1 MSNELISV
9 IVPVYNVAPYI
20 EKCCSS
26 ILEQDYKNIELLLID
41 DGSQDNCPEMCDKI
55 AENDSRVRVIHQKNA
70 GVSAARNS
78 GICEAT
84 GFYVC
89 FVDGDDY
96 IDRDM
101 LTYLVRILETTGS
114 DLARCASR
122 AVGENVPK
130 QEEYADNAY
139 EIYTLQDALKYTYLA
154 EKGFS
159 ATSCHLLYKKSII
172 ENIRFGTAKY
182 YEDMEYITKVVLNCS
197 KVVSSRAAKYNYLHR
212 DDSSHSY
219 PFEQRMDNIELV
231 CADVKEQLRGNYDDL
246 LQYVDI
252 RYVKNAL
259 DELNR
264 ESLAKGIRDNTDAKN
279 IIKKIKEQKVAFAVL
294 NKTEKLLYMSLGFGN
309 MGFDIMARLV
319 KALKKGR

>member
-9 IVPVYNVAPYI
+9 IVPVYNVASYI

-26 ILEQDYKNIELLLID
+26 ILEQNYENIELLLID
-41 DGSQDNCPEMCDKI
+41 DGSPDNCPELCDKI
-55 AENDSRVRVIHQKNA
+55 AENDNRVRVIHQKNA
-70 GVSAARNS
+70 GVSAARNK
-78 GICEAT
+78 GISEAA
-84 GFYVC
+84 GYYAC

-101 LTYLVRILETTGS
+101 LTYLVKIIEETES

-122 AVGENVPK
+122 AVGQNVPK
-130 QEEYADNAY
+130 QEEYEDNAY
-139 EIYTLQDALKYTYLA
+139 ETYSPTDALKYIYLA

-197 KVVSSRAAKYNYLHR
+197 KVVSSRASKYNYLHR

-219 PFEQRMDNIELV
+219 PFTQRMDNIESV
-231 CADVKEQLRGNYDDL
+231 CTDVKRQLEGGHNEL
-246 LQYVDI
+246 LRYVDI

-264 ESLAKGIRDNTDAKN
+264 ESLAQGIRGNADAKN
-279 IIKKIKEQKVAFAVL
+279 VIKKVKERRVAFTSL
-294 NKTEKLLYMSLGFGN
+294 NKTEKMLYMSLGLGN
-309 MGFDIMARLV
+309 IGFDTMARLV
-319 KALKKGR
+319 KALKSGR

>member
-9 IVPVYNVAPYI
+9 VVPVYNVAPYI

-26 ILEQDYKNIELLLID
+26 ILQQDYRNIELLLID
-41 DGSQDNCPEMCDKI
+41 DGSPDNSPELCGKI

-70 GVSAARNS
+70 GVSAARNK
-78 GICEAT
+78 GICEAV
-84 GFYVC
+84 GHYVC

-101 LTYLVRILETTGS
+101 LTYLAGILETTGS

-130 QEEYADNAY
+130 QEEYDDNAY
-139 EIYTLQDALKYTYLA
+139 ETYSPQEALKYIYLA

-159 ATSCHLLYKKSII
+159 ATSCHLLYKKDII
-172 ENIRFGTAKY
+172 EDIRFGTAKY

-197 KVVSSRAAKYNYLHR
+197 KVVSSRASKYNYLHR
-212 DDSSHSY
+212 EDSSHSY
-219 PFEQRMDNIELV
+219 PFAQRMDNIESV
-231 CADVKEQLRGNYDDL
+231 CKNVKEQLRGNCNDL

-264 ESLAKGIRDNTDAKN
+264 ESLAKGIHGNADAKSV
-279 IIKKIKEQKVAFAVL
+279 IKKVKELQVAFATL
-294 NKTEKLLYMSLGFGN
+294 NKTEKMLYMSLGLGST
-309 MGFDIMARLV
+309 GFDVMARLV
-319 KALKKGR
+319 RTLKGGR

>member
-1 MSNELISV
+1 MNSELISV

-26 ILEQDYKNIELLLID
+26 ILKQDYKNIELLLID
-41 DGSQDNCPEMCDKI
+41 DGSLDNCPELCDKI

-70 GVSAARNS
+70 GVSAARNR
-78 GICEAT
+78 GICEAV

-139 EIYTLQDALKYTYLA
+139 EIYTPKDALKYIYLA

-159 ATSCHLLYKKSII
+159 ATSCHLLYKKNII
-172 ENIRFGTAKY
+172 EDIRFGTAKY

-197 KVVSSRAAKYNYLHR
+197 QVVSSRASKYNYLHR

-219 PFEQRMDNIELV
+219 PFAQRMENIELV
-231 CADVKEQLRGNYDDL
+231 CADVKEQLKGNFDDL
-246 LQYVDI
+246 IRYVDI

-264 ESLAKGIRDNTDAKN
+264 ESLAQGTRGNADAKSV
-279 IIKKIKEQKVAFAVL
+279 IKKIKEL
-294 NKTEKLLYMSLGFGN
+294 NVSFEELNRTEKMLYMSLGLGSI
-309 MGFDIMARLV
+309 GFDIMARMV
-319 KALKKGR
+319 KVLKSGR

>member
-1 MSNELISV
+1 MNNELISV

-41 DGSQDNCPEMCDKI
+41 DGSPDNSPELCDKI
-55 AENDSRVRVIHQKNA
+55 AEADSRVRVIHQKNA
-70 GVSAARNS
+70 GVSAARNR
-78 GICEAT
+78 GICEAA
-84 GFYVC
+84 GYYVC

-101 LTYLVRILETTGS
+101 LTYLVQILETTGS

-122 AVGENVPK
+122 AVGRNVQK
-130 QEEYADNAY
+130 QEEYADNEY
-139 EIYTLQDALKYTYLA
+139 ETYSPGDTLKYIYLA
-154 EKGFS
+154 ERGFS
-159 ATSCHLLYKKSII
+159 ATSCHLLYRKNII

-182 YEDMEYITKVVLNCS
+182 YEDMEYITKVVLSCS
-197 KVVSSRAAKYNYLHR
+197 KVVSSKASKYNYLHR

-219 PFEQRMDNIELV
+219 PFAQRMDNIELV
-231 CADVKEQLRGNYDDL
+231 CADVKEQLRDNYDDL

-264 ESLAKGIRDNTDAKN
+264 ESLAKGIKNNADAKSV
-279 IIKKIKEQKVAFAVL
+279 IKKIKELKVPFAAL
-294 NKTEKLLYMSLGFGN
+294 NKTEKMLYMSLGLGN
-309 MGFDIMARLV
+309 TGFDIMARFV
-319 KALKKGR
+319 KTLKSGR

>member
-41 DGSQDNCPEMCDKI
+41 DGSPDNCSELCDKI

-70 GVSAARNS
+70 GVSAARNR

-139 EIYTLQDALKYTYLA
+139 EIYTPKDALKYIYLA

-159 ATSCHLLYKKSII
+159 ATSCHLLYKKNII
-172 ENIRFGTAKY
+172 EDIRFGTAKY

-197 KVVSSRAAKYNYLHR
+197 KVVSSRASKYNYLHR

-219 PFEQRMDNIELV
+219 PFAQRMGNIELV
-231 CADVKEQLRGNYDDL
+231 CEDVKEQLKGNFDDL
-246 LQYVDI
+246 IRYVDI

-264 ESLAKGIRDNTDAKN
+264 ESLAKGIRGNTDAKRA
-279 IIKKIKEQKVAFAVL
+279 IKKIKERKVSFAEL
-294 NKTEKLLYMSLGFGN
+294 NKTEKMLYMSLGFGDI
-309 MGFDIMARLV
+309 GFDILARMV
-319 KALKKGR
+319 KVLKNGR